1 MARSVRPRCLEQR
14 LSDPI
19 IRALAQK
26 VEVVE
31 TEELEALRL
40 LFEQGDPRGR
50 FASRVTITLND
61 GRSFNSGLVDG
72 GLRFPPLGWD
82 RERMSDKFRWL
93 AGFVL
98 SPAQAEEILD
108 ILWDF
113 DQVKDVRELTRQL
126 QLSNID

>member
-1 MARSVRPRCLEQR
+1 MLVDGEIGPAQMLEGR
-14 LSDPI
+14 LSDPK

-31 TEELEALRL
+31 TEELESLCR

-61 GRSFNSGLVDG
+61 GRNFHSGLVDG
-72 GLRFPPLGWD
+72 GLRFPPVRWD
-82 RERMSDKFRWL
+82 RERMSNKFRWL

-98 SPAQAEEILD
+98 SPERTDEILD
-108 ILWDF
+108 ILWRF
-113 DQVKDVRELTRQL
+113 DQVKDVQELTRQM
-126 QLSNID
+126 Q